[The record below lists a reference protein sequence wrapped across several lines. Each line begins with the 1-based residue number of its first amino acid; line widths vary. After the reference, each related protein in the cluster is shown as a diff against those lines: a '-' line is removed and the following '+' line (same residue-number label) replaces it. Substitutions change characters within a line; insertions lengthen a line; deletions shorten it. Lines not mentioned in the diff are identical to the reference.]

1 MLDYTAR
8 ADGLKK
14 FSINIKT
21 DDVLIYYELQNMI
34 EKMQNNHNNV
44 KIDDKKEHISKPERV
59 KKSLPL
65 AAAKNG
71 ISQPFAVCSAM
82 KSTKVMP
89 FCRKNLQ

>member
-44 KIDDKKEHISKPERV
+44 KIDDNKERISKPQKA
-59 KKSLPL
+59 KKKLDKKIEIKLIFSINRDNHDNNG
-65 AAAKNG
+65 KNH
-71 ISQPFAVCSAM
+71 
-82 KSTKVMP
+82 
-89 FCRKNLQ
+89 

>member
-44 KIDDKKEHISKPERV
+44 KIDDKKEHISKLQKA
-59 KKSLPL
+59 KKKLDKKIEIKLIFSINRDNHDNNG
-65 AAAKNG
+65 KNH
-71 ISQPFAVCSAM
+71 
-82 KSTKVMP
+82 
-89 FCRKNLQ
+89 

>member
-44 KIDDKKEHISKPERV
+44 KIDDKKERISKPQKA
-59 KKSLPL
+59 KKKLDKKIIIKFVLSVNH
-65 AAAKNG
+65 KNDKNCNKA
-71 ISQPFAVCSAM
+71 IS
-82 KSTKVMP
+82 
-89 FCRKNLQ
+89 

>member
-59 KKSLPL
+59 KKKLDKKIEIKLIFSINRDNHDNNG
-65 AAAKNG
+65 KNH
-71 ISQPFAVCSAM
+71 
-82 KSTKVMP
+82 
-89 FCRKNLQ
+89 

>member
-44 KIDDKKEHISKPERV
+44 KIDDNKERISKPQKD
-59 KKSLPL
+59 KKKLDKKIEIKLIFSINRDNHDNNG
-65 AAAKNG
+65 KNHW
-71 ISQPFAVCSAM
+71 
-82 KSTKVMP
+82 
-89 FCRKNLQ
+89 

>member
-44 KIDDKKEHISKPERV
+44 KIDDKKERISKPQKA
-59 KKSLPL
+59 KKKLDKKIEIKFIFSINRDKHDNNG
-65 AAAKNG
+65 KNH
-71 ISQPFAVCSAM
+71 
-82 KSTKVMP
+82 
-89 FCRKNLQ
+89 

>member
-44 KIDDKKEHISKPERV
+44 KIDDKKERISKPQKA
-59 KKSLPL
+59 KKKLDKKIVIKFVLSVNH
-65 AAAKNG
+65 KNNKH
-71 ISQPFAVCSAM
+71 CE
-82 KSTKVMP
+82 
-89 FCRKNLQ
+89 

>member
-21 DDVLIYYELQNMI
+21 DDVMIYYELQNMI

-44 KIDDKKEHISKPERV
+44 KIDDNKERISKPQKA
-59 KKSLPL
+59 KKKLDKKIEIKLIFSINRDNHDNNG
-65 AAAKNG
+65 KNH
-71 ISQPFAVCSAM
+71 
-82 KSTKVMP
+82 
-89 FCRKNLQ
+89 